1 MCPGRE
7 VFEEAEQ
14 VARSLKVMGFRE
26 GDQIPVFLRLVPEF
40 ISLLLAAEKIG
51 ASVLCRDNTLEE
63 NVEAAVKA
71 GAKIIFVHDFLS
83 QEEKAA
89 FQAGGIETII
99 TLSPLERGSPGEY
112 APACPELSG
121 FLLS

>member
-1 MCPGRE
+1 M
-7 VFEEAEQ
+7 
-14 VARSLKVMGFRE
+14 
-26 GDQIPVFLRLVPEF
+26 
-40 ISLLLAAEKIG
+40 
-51 ASVLCRDNTLEE
+51 LCRDNTLEE

-99 TLSPLERGSPGEY
+99 TLSPLERGSRESMPQHVRT
-112 APACPELSG
+112 SG